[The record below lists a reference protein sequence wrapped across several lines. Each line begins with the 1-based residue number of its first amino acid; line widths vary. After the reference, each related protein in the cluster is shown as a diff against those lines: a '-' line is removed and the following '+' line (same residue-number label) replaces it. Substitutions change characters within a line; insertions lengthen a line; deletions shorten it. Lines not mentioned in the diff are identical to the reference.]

1 MVLSLRIT
9 VKLSARIII
18 LIKFR
23 VLMFV
28 YKKCIMNIC
37 FVSFSK
43 ILTLTWIS
51 GWKIIDNV
59 EALKEFL
66 KFDFTN
72 QTVS

>member
-1 MVLSLRIT
+1 
-9 VKLSARIII
+9 
-18 LIKFR
+18 
-23 VLMFV
+23 
-28 YKKCIMNIC
+28 MNIC
-37 FVSFSK
+37 FVLFSK

-51 GWKIIDNV
+51 GWKIIDNI